1 MIHPTIRREIAERY
15 HRALPEGIRSYLKGR
30 GIPATL
36 IEEKLLGWNG
46 ERITIPIFGSERGEV
61 LAFRY
66 AKSPEDTSAGPKM
79 RSELGGE
86 PTLYGWETVAKKPQR
101 VVICEGEFD
110 RLVLEANGFPAVTST
125 AGAQTFLP
133 EWVPFFKDVREIYI
147 CFDRDP
153 VGEAGA
159 KKVQALLP
167 NARIVSLPAGV
178 GPKGDVTDFFVRLGK
193 EKVDF
198 EVLLAAASSGAADP
212 SRPAERP
219 PAIREFR
226 PAETALRNRAKRLK
240 AAVRLHDVVEKYATL
255 RAQGT
260 LLVARCPFHDDRN
273 PSFTVYPQSDT
284 YYCFGCETHGDVVK
298 FLMDME
304 SMSYKEALATL
315 ERFRL
320 THELF
325 SSAA

>member
-1 MIHPTIRREIAERY
+1 MIHPSIRREIAERY
-15 HRALPEGIRSYLKGR
+15 HRALPEGIRAYLKGR

-46 ERITIPIFGSERGEV
+46 ERITIPIFGAKRSEV
-61 LAFRY
+61 LSFRY
-66 AKSPEDTSAGPKM
+66 AKSPQDTSAGPKM
-79 RSELGGE
+79 RSELGAD
-86 PTLYGWETVAKKPQR
+86 PTLYGLETLAKKPGR

-133 EWVPFFKDVREIYI
+133 DWVPFFKDIQEIYI
-147 CFDRDP
+147 CFDCDP
-153 VGEAGA
+153 TGEAGA
-159 KKVQALLP
+159 RKVQTLVP
-167 NARIVSLPAGV
+167 HARIVTLPADV
-178 GPKGDVTDFFVRLGK
+178 GEKGDVTDFFMRLGK
-193 EKVDF
+193 EPVDF
-198 EVLLAAASSGAADP
+198 EVLLSEASARDVDP
-212 SRPAERP
+212 TRPAERP
-219 PAIREFR
+219 PVMREFR
-226 PAETALRNRAKRLK
+226 PAEKALWKRAKRLK
-240 AAVRLHDVVEKYATL
+240 AAVHLHEVVERYAKL
-255 RAQGT
+255 HARGS
-260 LLVARCPFHDDRN
+260 LLVAHCPFHDDRN

-325 SSAA
+325 PSAA